1 MKLRTLIASFAA
13 LAGISI
19 AKAATDATGIEPTL
33 AATDQEAGSVRQ
45 AIDADFET
53 VRVHAR
59 DLFAGAVGRT
69 FSFYA
74 DPAHERQI
82 TLGSPV
88 GLARNLRDRSKSFVL
103 R

>member
-1 MKLRTLIASFAA
+1 MKLRTLIASFTA

-19 AKAATDATGIEPTL
+19 AQ

-74 DPAHERQI
+74 DTAHERQI

-88 GLARNLRDRSKSFVL
+88 GLARDLRYRSKSFVL